1 MLPDQE
7 RKKKKGLEAARSQN
21 AVASVAKMRGT
32 EFDKHKCSVR
42 YLRCHTFVEIKS
54 YENEGKKRYPEI
66 QYHQL
71 KCLENFLVSQLE

>member
-1 MLPDQE
+1 MWGCFLI
-7 RKKKKGLEAARSQN
+7 RKGKKKKKGLEAARSQN

-54 YENEGKKRYPEI
+54 YENEGKEDI
-66 QYHQL
+66 L
-71 KCLENFLVSQLE
+71 KSSITN